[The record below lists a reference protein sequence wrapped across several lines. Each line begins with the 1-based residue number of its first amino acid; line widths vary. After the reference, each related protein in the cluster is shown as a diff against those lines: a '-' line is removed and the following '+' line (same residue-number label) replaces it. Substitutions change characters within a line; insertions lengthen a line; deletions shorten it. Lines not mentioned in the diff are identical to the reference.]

1 MTSDQSLRDVR
12 KEQIELIFKAI
23 ESISKRFLN
32 KKDRDIQNEVLKLE
46 LCNKTLKSSF
56 LERRIQGIRDLNTLI
71 TSTSNTFTT
80 DFLIDWMEKNDV
92 FSTVWDARK
101 THPQIL
107 QRSNEIFKLLI
118 KQDKLSE

>member
-1 MTSDQSLRDVR
+1 M
-12 KEQIELIFKAI
+12 FKNLG
-23 ESISKRFLN
+23 EW
-32 KKDRDIQNEVLKLE
+32 V
-46 LCNKTLKSSF
+46 
-56 LERRIQGIRDLNTLI
+56 RIQGIRDLNTLI